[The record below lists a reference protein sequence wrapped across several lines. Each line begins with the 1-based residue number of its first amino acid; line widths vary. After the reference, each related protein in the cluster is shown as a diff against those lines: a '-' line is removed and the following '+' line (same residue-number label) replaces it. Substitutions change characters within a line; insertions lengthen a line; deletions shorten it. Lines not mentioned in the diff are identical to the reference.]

1 MAQVWKDHYDFIVIG
16 GGTTGNIVAGR
27 LAENPNVK
35 ILIIEAGV
43 GNPRDLPEI
52 TTPAHTFQSHGDKH
66 DWCYRTTFVDTQ
78 SYRRVETPNTRGKI
92 LGGSSSLN
100 CFTWVPGS
108 KETFDSW
115 AEYGGDDWTWES
127 CKGYFTKATRYH
139 DVDQKHD
146 PAFSRLGRDGPLNI
160 SHADLLPETAAF
172 RKALIKAW
180 ESKGMQLTRDVY
192 SGKMEGLTHCVTT
205 IHNGVRSESS
215 VFIASKSNVDVMAC
229 TIAKKINFEETTAV
243 SVTVM
248 NKDGSESTFKAKK
261 EIILSGGVFET
272 PKLLLLSGIGPRTE
286 LAHHAIDP
294 VVILE
299 NVGENLMDHPV
310 LPNVFRLK
318 DGMGLDR
325 ILHQYGPLQNDAK
338 AQYDENKTGPLASG
352 ILELI
357 TFCRIDHQLEGY
369 KEYRDAKEVNGGT
382 DPYGPEGQPHFEIDF
397 MPIFSPPFQRDFSVP
412 EEEDWMTVI
421 VNLVRP
427 QSKNGFVRLTSLDPH
442 EQPEINP
449 NYFSNELDILALR
462 EGVRFIDD
470 VLMTS
475 DGMKD
480 IIHEDY
486 PWPIQRTSDR
496 EMDSMILDRA
506 QTGFNPCGTARLSRN
521 VEQDVVDPELPVH
534 GVRNLRVI
542 DASIIPVIPDCRI
555 QNAVY
560 MIGEKGADF
569 IKSSYP
575 SLFGQ
580 YKDILSPFSVD
591 SLG

>member
-1 MAQVWKDHYDFIVIG
+1 MANMWKDHYDFIVIG
-16 GGTTGNIVAGR
+16 GGTAGNVIAGR

-35 ILIIEAGV
+35 ILIIEAGA
-43 GNPRDLPEI
+43 GNPRELPEI
-52 TTPAHTFQSHGDKH
+52 TTPAHTFQAHGDKH

-78 SYRRVETPNTRGKI
+78 SYRRIETPNTRGKI

-100 CFTWVPGS
+100 CFAWVPGS
-108 KETFDSW
+108 KKTFDSW
-115 AEYGGDDWTWES
+115 ADYGGDDWTWEN
-127 CKGYFTKATRYH
+127 CKEYFTK
-139 DVDQKHD
+139 KNE
-146 PAFSRLGRDGPLNI
+146 PEFSRLGRDGPLNI
-160 SHADLLPETAAF
+160 SHANLLPETAAF
-172 RKALIKAW
+172 REALIKAW
-180 ESKGMQLTRDVY
+180 ESKGLQLTRDVY
-192 SGKMEGLTHCVTT
+192 SGKMEGLTHCVATT
-205 IHNGVRSESS
+205 HNGVRSESS
-215 VFIASKSNVDVMAC
+215 VFITNKPNVDVMAS
-229 TIAKKINFEETTAV
+229 TIAKKINFEGNSAV

-248 NKDGSESTFKAKK
+248 NEDGSESAFKAKK

-294 VVILE
+294 VVISE
-299 NVGENLMDHPV
+299 HVGENLMDHPI
-310 LPNVFRLK
+310 LPHVFRLK
-318 DGMGLDR
+318 DGMGLDN
-325 ILHQYGPLQNDAK
+325 ILHQDGPLQDDAK
-338 AQYDENKTGPLASG
+338 RQYDESKTGPLASG

-357 TFCRIDHQLEGY
+357 AFCRIDDRLEGY
-369 KEYRDAKEVNGGT
+369 KEYRDAKGMNGGT

-397 MPIFSPPFQRDFSVP
+397 MPIFAPPFQRDFSVP

-427 QSKNGFVRLTSLDPH
+427 QSRNGFVRLTSLDPH
-442 EQPEINP
+442 EQPEINL
-449 NYFSNELDILALR
+449 NYFSNKLDILVLR

-470 VLMTS
+470 VLMTG

-486 PWPIQRTSDR
+486 PWPIQRASDK

-506 QTGFNPCGTARLSRN
+506 QTGFNPCGTARMSRN
-521 VEQDVVDPELPVH
+521 VEQGVVDPELRVH
-534 GVRNLRVI
+534 GVRNLRVV

-580 YKDILSPFSVD
+580 YKDISHPFPAD
-591 SLG
+591 TM